1 MQQYIIIKRLA
12 FKRPL
17 HGFSSIIIIIAGRR
31 RHKCHRRQSSLI
43 EWPIVASGRC
53 PLTSDRVKAPR
64 PGLDTGQF
72 CSEKFP
78 PRHLS
83 FSLYFSSPTDKNRFP
98 PICPNCKRNQPHT
111 RTTTTTTENRQKMHA
126 ERS

>member
-1 MQQYIIIKRLA
+1 MCRIKRLA

-17 HGFSSIIIIIAGRR
+17 QSFSSIIIIIIITAGRR

-64 PGLDTGQF
+64 PGLGGVSTLSSFGRRNF
-72 CSEKFP
+72 HLGIFHFP
-78 PRHLS
+78 
-83 FSLYFSSPTDKNRFP
+83 YFSSATDKNRFP
-98 PICPNCKRNQPHT
+98 PICCPKCKRNQPIT
-111 RTTTTTTENRQKMHA
+111 KDNMQNR
-126 ERS
+126 